1 MEDNHQ
7 KDLEQI
13 QQIQTLMLKLMNIQI
28 KNLNLIQKLIQI
40 KNSNQDRTIINHLRR
55 QQRIT
60 YLMDLYSR
68 LYECASR
75 YRLPDPQKLQEYS
88 QKFNKIQR
96 DFKDLRDSY
105 NYHIHINDQVITPYD
120 KRI

>member
-7 KDLEQI
+7 KELEQI

-40 KNSNQDRTIINHLRR
+40 KNPNQDRTINHLRR

-68 LYECASR
+68 LSECASR
-75 YRLPDPQKLQEYS
+75 YRLPDPQKLQEYA
-88 QKFNKIQR
+88 QKICKAER
-96 DFKDLRDSY
+96 DFKDLRDRY
-105 NYHIHINDQVITPYD
+105 NSHTHLNDQVITPYD